1 MIKEILKIIPK
12 LDSSELG
19 KMEKSLNSRFTRVA
33 KNFGK
38 KLGGFMK
45 GGAVAA
51 AAGALVARLVNPL
64 KETEEAIIRTLTRA
78 DDLSTNAGQ
87 FQTSTGNLAKLVGL
101 GESTGL
107 DPQALY
113 TILGKF
119 QSAVARAAVDPS
131 KKTAVSNFTSNPD
144 VAESFVGFLTEL
156 KKLTPQQQTAVQYE
170 VFGDKQILKMS
181 EFLNLN
187 FASKIKELGF
197 DKLSTKKLGDSV
209 DKLGGLSD
217 RRDTKTAR
225 FNTMDLVAKGGLINN
240 SMVDQMAMSE
250 KRKLDLENERLLDF
264 DNIKAIAETAKDIEE
279 GIEKGFLA
287 ISGAV
292 RTVTDKLSEVVEFLG
307 KAKKSSIF
315 RGIFGKGD

>member
-1 MIKEILKIIPK
+1 
-12 LDSSELG
+12 
-19 KMEKSLNSRFTRVA
+19 VA